1 MKTSNDNY
9 KNGCTKIIAN
19 TRTLLAANALAAEDF
34 VAEGDAAEPVELLVW
49 LLAALLPCAIEDEPA
64 AGVVVAAAAVVTV
77 AVAAAPAG
85 AEAVPSPVGEA
96 LFAWVSCDGS

>member
-1 MKTSNDNY
+1 MKTSNDSY

-19 TRTLLAANALAAEDF
+19 TRTLLAANVLAAEDF

-64 AGVVVAAAAVVTV
+64 AGVVVAAAVVV

-96 LFAWVSCDGS
+96 LFAWVSCDRS

>member
-1 MKTSNDNY
+1 METSNDNY

-19 TRTLLAANALAAEDF
+19 TRTLLAANVLAAEDF

-49 LLAALLPCAIEDEPA
+49 PLATLLPCAIEDEPA
-64 AGVVVAAAAVVTV
+64 AGVVV

-96 LFAWVSCDGS
+96 LFAWVSCDRS